1 MNAWRRRNRAAFD
14 DDAATAD
21 VRPAFRARV
30 LQASPERAPKQVE
43 MVTSPGGTQRIAMVD
58 NSARR
63 DEGATEEK
71 ELVKVADASTDTS
84 GLQPEELR
92 EEGDVYAALRA
103 ENEVLRKK
111 LAHMEDLVTLSA
123 EEASYYYDVLFGEV
137 TDEDDEG
144 DEGIEEGETSDQ
156 HETED
161 AQNRRRD
168 REILPF
174 VDRGCGTESV
184 PMSLKALQTSARG
197 AAMANRMS
205 TEHGVD
211 FKMILK
217 TIHGWVRPSM
227 DARRLQLWL
236 CREAPCFESLAF
248 ASPPDLRREFK
259 LDSGSTS
266 KYKSPLTTSESQY
279 AQVGYN
285 AVYAAAHALGAS
297 DEELKEALTEAKNDN
312 SRKYCLKANYVYYV
326 DIDGDSPTTCV
337 YVGESQD
344 VEVRISTH
352 LSSLFTS
359 KKEDR
364 LQRGHRLARE
374 HIADGF
380 DFEIYMFVTSVHDE
394 DSAHRLARSYIDFS
408 GSNNILEVARAC
420 SASGFFGEAVYT
432 AVFGS
437 MHDQSRDGRIGLNFS
452 APGLMHP
459 VVVDELAFHQRIK
472 LGLQANRARTQGTTH
487 QLIFCDVCTRWRVT
501 VKYSKR
507 ADGSDECQC
516 KNCYEAERYAQGE
529 NVECE
534 SCGKTKAGFQKQF
547 LHPDGRKG
555 IQCTACYNKAVK
567 AARPPW
573 TCQQCERSMRGT
585 SERHRHPGGG
595 HQCRMCKNHANNS
608 NK

>member
-197 AAMANRMS
+197 AAMA
-205 TEHGVD
+205 TYEHR
-211 FKMILK
+211 
-217 TIHGWVRPSM
+217 TR
-227 DARRLQLWL
+227 
-236 CREAPCFESLAF
+236 
-248 ASPPDLRREFK
+248 
-259 LDSGSTS
+259 
-266 KYKSPLTTSESQY
+266 
-279 AQVGYN
+279 
-285 AVYAAAHALGAS
+285 
-297 DEELKEALTEAKNDN
+297 
-312 SRKYCLKANYVYYV
+312 
-326 DIDGDSPTTCV
+326 
-337 YVGESQD
+337 
-344 VEVRISTH
+344 
-352 LSSLFTS
+352 
-359 KKEDR
+359 
-364 LQRGHRLARE
+364 
-374 HIADGF
+374 
-380 DFEIYMFVTSVHDE
+380 
-394 DSAHRLARSYIDFS
+394 
-408 GSNNILEVARAC
+408 
-420 SASGFFGEAVYT
+420 SGF
-432 AVFGS
+432 
-437 MHDQSRDGRIGLNFS
+437 
-452 APGLMHP
+452 
-459 VVVDELAFHQRIK
+459 
-472 LGLQANRARTQGTTH
+472 
-487 QLIFCDVCTRWRVT
+487 
-501 VKYSKR
+501 
-507 ADGSDECQC
+507 
-516 KNCYEAERYAQGE
+516 
-529 NVECE
+529 
-534 SCGKTKAGFQKQF
+534 
-547 LHPDGRKG
+547 
-555 IQCTACYNKAVK
+555 
-567 AARPPW
+567 
-573 TCQQCERSMRGT
+573 
-585 SERHRHPGGG
+585 
-595 HQCRMCKNHANNS
+595 
-608 NK
+608 

>member
-197 AAMANRMS
+197 AAMAND
-205 TEHGVD
+205 EHR
-211 FKMILK
+211 
-217 TIHGWVRPSM
+217 TR
-227 DARRLQLWL
+227 
-236 CREAPCFESLAF
+236 
-248 ASPPDLRREFK
+248 
-259 LDSGSTS
+259 
-266 KYKSPLTTSESQY
+266 
-279 AQVGYN
+279 
-285 AVYAAAHALGAS
+285 
-297 DEELKEALTEAKNDN
+297 
-312 SRKYCLKANYVYYV
+312 
-326 DIDGDSPTTCV
+326 
-337 YVGESQD
+337 
-344 VEVRISTH
+344 
-352 LSSLFTS
+352 
-359 KKEDR
+359 
-364 LQRGHRLARE
+364 
-374 HIADGF
+374 
-380 DFEIYMFVTSVHDE
+380 
-394 DSAHRLARSYIDFS
+394 
-408 GSNNILEVARAC
+408 
-420 SASGFFGEAVYT
+420 SGF
-432 AVFGS
+432 
-437 MHDQSRDGRIGLNFS
+437 
-452 APGLMHP
+452 
-459 VVVDELAFHQRIK
+459 
-472 LGLQANRARTQGTTH
+472 
-487 QLIFCDVCTRWRVT
+487 
-501 VKYSKR
+501 
-507 ADGSDECQC
+507 
-516 KNCYEAERYAQGE
+516 
-529 NVECE
+529 
-534 SCGKTKAGFQKQF
+534 
-547 LHPDGRKG
+547 
-555 IQCTACYNKAVK
+555 
-567 AARPPW
+567 
-573 TCQQCERSMRGT
+573 
-585 SERHRHPGGG
+585 
-595 HQCRMCKNHANNS
+595 
-608 NK
+608 